1 MVFVVALVF
10 LSSIRVVGVSCQIVV
25 HKVAHGSAFVST
37 GTTKASKFDIA
48 TACELSI
55 VAVD

>member
-1 MVFVVALVF
+1 MIFVVAMVF
-10 LSSIRVVGVSCQIVV
+10 LCSIRVVGVRCQIVV
-25 HKVAHGSAFVST
+25 QKVAHGSAFVST
-37 GTTKASKFDIA
+37 LTTKASEFDIA